1 MLVPEH
7 REHDRGVPIVV
18 SRAGVLPA
26 GAEAPAHGVELGVA
40 TGGEELIAFTRHG
53 CWARA
58 AVARAA
64 VRGGEVREL
73 GVMARRVGALRDGGT
88 KEASGRT
95 RDCVLLH

>member
-1 MLVPEH
+1 MLVAEH

-58 AVARAA
+58 ALARA
-64 VRGGEVREL
+64 VRGGEVWEL
-73 GVMARRVGALRDGGT
+73 RVMARRVGAFRDERL
-88 KEASGRT
+88 EA
-95 RDCVLLH
+95 

>member
-1 MLVPEH
+1 MLVAEH

-53 CWARA
+53 WGLGASGGGARGA
-58 AVARAA
+58 D
-64 VRGGEVREL
+64 RGGEVWEL
-73 GVMARRVGALRDGGT
+73 RVMARRVGAFRDERL
-88 KEASGRT
+88 EA
-95 RDCVLLH
+95 